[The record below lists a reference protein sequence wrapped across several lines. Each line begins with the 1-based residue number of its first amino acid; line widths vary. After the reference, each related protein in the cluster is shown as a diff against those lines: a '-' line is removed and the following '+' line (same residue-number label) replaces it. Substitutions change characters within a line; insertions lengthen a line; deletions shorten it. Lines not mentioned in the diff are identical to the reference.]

1 MISNLNPILHCYLNA
16 LFDEEEYP
24 LQKETYKIIGV
35 GLDVHRVLGK
45 GFSEIVYKD
54 ALEYKFNKKGISFER
69 EKEFLIQYKEKILP
83 HKFYADFVVQS
94 KIILE
99 VKCSTTIIEKH
110 YAQVINYLTISK
122 LQVGLILNFSEKS
135 LEYKRVI
142 LKS

>member
-1 MISNLNPILHCYLNA
+1 MDITFNA
-16 LFDEEEYP
+16 EDYP

-35 GLDVHRVLGK
+35 GMEVHRVLGK

-54 ALEYKFNKKGISFER
+54 ALEYEFNKKGVFFER
-69 EKEFLIQYKEKILP
+69 EKEYLVQYKEKILP
-83 HKFYADFVVQS
+83 HKFYADFVVQNQ
-94 KIILE
+94 IILE
-99 VKCSTTIIEKH
+99 VKCSSTIIEKH

-142 LKS
+142 LNN

>member
-1 MISNLNPILHCYLNA
+1 MDITFNA
-16 LFDEEEYP
+16 EDYP

-35 GLDVHRVLGK
+35 GMEVHRVLGK

-54 ALEYKFNKKGISFER
+54 ALEYEFNKKGVFFER
-69 EKEFLIQYKEKILP
+69 EKEYLVQYKEKILP
-83 HKFYADFVVQS
+83 HKFYADFIVQNQ
-94 KIILE
+94 IILE
-99 VKCSTTIIEKH
+99 VKCSSTIIEKH

-142 LKS
+142 LNN